1 MNKIHKF
8 VRNLS
13 KENAE
18 QKVALQ
24 QLQNNTE
31 WVYKR
36 ILTPQQPLSHN

>member
-1 MNKIHKF
+1 MNKIHKY

-18 QKVALQ
+18 QKAALQ

-31 WVYKR
+31 
-36 ILTPQQPLSHN
+36 

>member
-8 VRNLS
+8 MRNLS

-24 QLQNNTE
+24 QLQSNTE
-31 WVYKR
+31 
-36 ILTPQQPLSHN
+36 